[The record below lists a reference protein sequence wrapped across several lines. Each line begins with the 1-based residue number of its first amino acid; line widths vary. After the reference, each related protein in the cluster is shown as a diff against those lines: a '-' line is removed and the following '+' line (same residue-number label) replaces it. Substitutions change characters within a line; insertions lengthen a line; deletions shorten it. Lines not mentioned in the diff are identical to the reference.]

1 MFEGQDFELGK
12 KGEGRGIRF
21 RLCDEPDCPFLHL
34 EDFFGAFLGCA
45 RVDGEALEEVG
56 MN

>member
-34 EDFFGAFLGCA
+34 EDFLCVFLGCA
-45 RVDGEALEEVG
+45 RVDGEAIEEVG